1 LTCPSPGES
10 WRGGNFKKLKIL
22 KFLDGILGCGW
33 DNAFGVVLGVVIW
46 GKPQVS
52 CGGVGGVVG
61 VVDKFPISEYTNL
74 WVHVFLS
81 QLEET
86 GEILKTC
93 LLSEYDCCALM
104 NERRTTDGRPICQ
117 SMIIVM

>member
-1 LTCPSPGES
+1 M
-10 WRGGNFKKLKIL
+10 R
-22 KFLDGILGCGW
+22 
-33 DNAFGVVLGVVIW
+33 VVIW
-46 GKPQVS
+46 DKPQVS
-52 CGGVGGVVG
+52 CGGVGVGGVVG

-93 LLSEYDCCALM
+93 LLSEYDCCDVM
-104 NERRTTDGRPICQ
+104 NDRRTTDERPIF
-117 SMIIVM
+117 